1 MISKHLK
8 YRTATLLMSLV
19 LLVSCTSVYQGRT
32 IGKGKMAVETTLGG
46 PILTNLGFP
55 LPVPNLFTGL
65 RYGLRNDLD
74 IAAQYNI
81 LGPIMPG
88 IPFDLITSATWV
100 PIQPGVGKQSSIPDK
115 GWGAGGTVDIQWI
128 TNFKNGLVVLPSIDL
143 AGSYRYRW
151 ISLYLGSAVGL
162 NFYRI
167 EPDDSKLSLSPF
179 AGIELISS
187 KRLSFGVKCTA
198 FDLLYNYNASQAH
211 WVYFMEDKEK
221 RKKHAPFGISIGFGY
236 EMKKR
241 VAP

>member
-1 MISKHLK
+1 M
-8 YRTATLLMSLV
+8 
-19 LLVSCTSVYQGRT
+19 LVSCTSVYQGRT

-46 PILTNLGFP
+46 PILTDLGMP

-81 LGPIMPG
+81 LGPILPG
-88 IPFDLITSATWV
+88 IALDLITSVNWV
-100 PIQPGVGKQSSIPDK
+100 PIQPGLALQSTTPDK
-115 GWGAGGTVDIQWI
+115 GWGAGGVLDIQWV

-143 AGSYRYRW
+143 VGSYRYRW
-151 ISLYLGSAVGL
+151 ISFFLGSAVGL

-167 EPDDSKLSLSPF
+167 EDDDSKLSLSPF
-179 AGIELISS
+179 AGFEFITS

-198 FDLLYNYNASQAH
+198 FDLLYNYNGSQAH
-211 WVYFMEDKEK
+211 WVYFVEDKEQ
-221 RKKHAPFGISIGFGY
+221 RKKYAPFGISIGFGY

-241 VAP
+241 FAQ